1 MTDDIFEQISQGGG
15 VEETAENRRIHE
27 IADEPRRRCQLYET
41 QFRGGKENVIARETE
56 QLIAEQYAKEK
67 GLWFPLT
74 DISSLG
80 APGPSGN
87 ENDLY
92 VSDDVVFKVNN
103 LLNCGSVLRFLDR
116 LTWHNELFYET
127 RYSLFGHAGFE
138 GRTVMPVVK
147 QQLIK
152 NARPATQIE
161 IDTYMAAIGFESN
174 GGHGRFENN
183 KYEVWDLIPRN
194 VLRDTDGDVYI
205 VDAEVNRKGQKG

>member
-1 MTDDIFEQISQGGG
+1 MSATLAPSFDLYA
-15 VEETAENRRIHE
+15 VE
-27 IADEPRRRCQLYET
+27 L
-41 QFRGGKENVIARETE
+41 
-56 QLIAEQYAKEK
+56 
-67 GLWFPLT
+67 LWLPLT

-80 APGPSGN
+80 VPGPSGN

-116 LTWHNELFYET
+116 LTWHNEPFCET

-152 NARPATQIE
+152 NARLLTTNHQLEFRRPFRLPTILN
-161 IDTYMAAIGFESN
+161 S
-174 GGHGRFENN
+174 
-183 KYEVWDLIPRN
+183 
-194 VLRDTDGDVYI
+194 
-205 VDAEVNRKGQKG
+205 